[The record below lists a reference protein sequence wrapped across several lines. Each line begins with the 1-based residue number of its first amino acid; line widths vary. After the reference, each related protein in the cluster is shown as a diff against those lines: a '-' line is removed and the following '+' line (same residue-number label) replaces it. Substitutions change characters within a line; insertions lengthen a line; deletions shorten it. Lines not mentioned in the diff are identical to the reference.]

1 MKYAIPCL
9 LFLANDE
16 CFSVLALLILF
27 IVLAVDIWKARPRYD
42 AD

>member
-1 MKYAIPCL
+1 MRYLLPCL

-27 IVLAVDIWKARPRYD
+27 IMFVVDIWKAKPKYD